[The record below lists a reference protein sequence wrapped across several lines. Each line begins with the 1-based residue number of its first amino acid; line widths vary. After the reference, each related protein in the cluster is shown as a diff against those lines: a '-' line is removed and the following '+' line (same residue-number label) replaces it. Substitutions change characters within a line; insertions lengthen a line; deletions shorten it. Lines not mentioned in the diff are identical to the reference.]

1 MSTPLAAQYGRS
13 NMAEGLYRA
22 DESFE
27 AGREAPAKNMMPV
40 PSPGLPT
47 RLGHRRA
54 AIRYE
59 NPILTR
65 E

>member
-1 MSTPLAAQYGRS
+1 MSTPLSAQYGRS

-40 PSPGLPT
+40 AFAWLPP

-54 AIRYE
+54 VIRY
-59 NPILTR
+59 
-65 E
+65 